1 MNNSHTIEIGGL
13 GGLVLSLMIVG
24 LVVLGATVGL
34 GVALVTVLV
43 VAIVSAVA
51 AVLDALSNV
60 GFRLTHGGL
69 TRHEYALRMRSE
81 RAENALAAV
90 NERRDAELKAWMRQR
105 GLPV

>member
-60 GFRLTHGGL
+60 GFRLTHGG
-69 TRHEYALRMRSE
+69 
-81 RAENALAAV
+81 
-90 NERRDAELKAWMRQR
+90 
-105 GLPV
+105 